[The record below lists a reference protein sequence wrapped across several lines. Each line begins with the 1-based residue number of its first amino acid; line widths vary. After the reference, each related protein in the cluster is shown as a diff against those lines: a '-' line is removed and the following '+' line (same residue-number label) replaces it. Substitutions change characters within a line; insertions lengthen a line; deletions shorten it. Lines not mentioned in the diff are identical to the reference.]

1 MYIHSHLTPVRDNA
15 NFSAHTDTLRLVYV
29 FWCMYVANTVLFSRT
44 KWKRTLTEQARGTYV
59 WMFVLFKDI
68 FPKLFH
74 PTMLCNWRL
83 WLCRKRALA
92 VLEIPRKKKNVV
104 ILGGIRTRDLWIR
117 SPARYPLRYEDIT
130 LLHIIWLLILHLSS
144 LLHGLF
150 PLSLAFIL
158 SKLLLVEIESEN
170 YWKT

>member
-1 MYIHSHLTPVRDNA
+1 M
-15 NFSAHTDTLRLVYV
+15 
-29 FWCMYVANTVLFSRT
+29 
-44 KWKRTLTEQARGTYV
+44 
-59 WMFVLFKDI
+59 
-68 FPKLFH
+68 
-74 PTMLCNWRL
+74 
-83 WLCRKRALA
+83 
-92 VLEIPRKKKNVV
+92 LEIPRNKKNVV

>member
-1 MYIHSHLTPVRDNA
+1 
-15 NFSAHTDTLRLVYV
+15 
-29 FWCMYVANTVLFSRT
+29 
-44 KWKRTLTEQARGTYV
+44 
-59 WMFVLFKDI
+59 MFVLFKDT

-74 PTMLCNWRL
+74 TTMLCNWRL

-92 VLEIPRKKKNVV
+92 VLEIFPRDKKNVV

-130 LLHIIWLLILHLSS
+130 LLHIIWLLILHRSS

-158 SKLLLVEIESEN
+158 SKLPLVGIESEN
-170 YWKT
+170 YWKTFWHFCIVFQYSQDNIMYVEFDTGSCSSFSMSLQIVLSDKFA

>member
-1 MYIHSHLTPVRDNA
+1 MKKNA
-15 NFSAHTDTLRLVYV
+15 HWASER
-29 FWCMYVANTVLFSRT
+29 
-44 KWKRTLTEQARGTYV
+44 YV

-92 VLEIPRKKKNVV
+92 VLEIPRNKKNVV

-158 SKLLLVEIESEN
+158 SKLLLTTCRNRVWKLLEN
-170 YWKT
+170 LGIFALSSSTVKII